1 MAVDLHGEFMGFGV
15 RSRARSR
22 ILLPSPHAR
31 LNLLPPSI
39 LVPGRQNGK
48 EAAWLGFRA
57 AMHVCR
63 NTRKD
68 FLIIDVNAVGKGST

>member
-39 LVPGRQNGK
+39 LVSGRQNGK
-48 EAAWLGFRA
+48 KAARLGFLA
-57 AMHVCR
+57 DMHVFR

-68 FLIIDVNAVGKGST
+68 FLFIEDNAAGKGST